1 MNDRK
6 FFFFDID
13 GTLVP
18 EDGGTYI
25 PENTRQAL
33 GELKSRGHFMA
44 LATGRAQC
52 MAVGRMKDLGFDS
65 MVSDGGYGVTLNG
78 KLLGIEPIDRELCI
92 QLAEECEEAGF
103 AWGCSTKNEPLRL
116 TRSQRFCDET
126 NDSYQK
132 ARLVPDLDLEKEP
145 VILKMFVS
153 LPPGQEKLLP
163 ALSKLPWMRYGKMP
177 YIFVEPQDKAKGIRI
192 IMKELGCKDSD
203 VVVFG
208 DELNDLSMFLPEW
221 TCIAMGNAREEVK
234 ARADFVTRN
243 CDDDG
248 VGYALR
254 YFGWI

>member
-1 MNDRK
+1 
-6 FFFFDID
+6 
-13 GTLVP
+13 
-18 EDGGTYI
+18 
-25 PENTRQAL
+25 
-33 GELKSRGHFMA
+33 MA

-192 IMKELGCKDSD
+192 IMTELGCKDSD

-248 VGYALR
+248 IGYALR
-254 YFGWI
+254 HFGWI

>member
-78 KLLGIEPIDRELCI
+78 KLLGI
-92 QLAEECEEAGF
+92 
-103 AWGCSTKNEPLRL
+103 
-116 TRSQRFCDET
+116 
-126 NDSYQK
+126 
-132 ARLVPDLDLEKEP
+132 
-145 VILKMFVS
+145 
-153 LPPGQEKLLP
+153 
-163 ALSKLPWMRYGKMP
+163 
-177 YIFVEPQDKAKGIRI
+177 
-192 IMKELGCKDSD
+192 
-203 VVVFG
+203 
-208 DELNDLSMFLPEW
+208 
-221 TCIAMGNAREEVK
+221 
-234 ARADFVTRN
+234 
-243 CDDDG
+243 
-248 VGYALR
+248 
-254 YFGWI
+254 